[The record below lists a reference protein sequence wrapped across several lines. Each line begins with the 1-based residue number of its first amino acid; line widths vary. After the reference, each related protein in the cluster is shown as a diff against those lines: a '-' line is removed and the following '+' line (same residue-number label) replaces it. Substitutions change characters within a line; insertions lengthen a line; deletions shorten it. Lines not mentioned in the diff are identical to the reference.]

1 MSSLFSVAVRPVW
14 LMQTVESAAGMGDGF
29 SDCLAVDFFL
39 KTQNYEDLSK
49 KLIFFKTFHWKKFL
63 FLLENLDQGSQTS
76 GLEGRHSSSFEEI
89 LPYLLLI
96 TWVSILSKEL

>member
-14 LMQTVESAAGMGDGF
+14 LMQTVKSVAGMGDGF
-29 SDCLAVDFFL
+29 SDCLAVYFFL

-49 KLIFFKTFHWKKFL
+49 KLFFFQDISLKKSL
-63 FLLENLDQGSQTS
+63 FFLENLDQGSQTS

-96 TWVSILSKEL
+96 TWVCIVSKEL